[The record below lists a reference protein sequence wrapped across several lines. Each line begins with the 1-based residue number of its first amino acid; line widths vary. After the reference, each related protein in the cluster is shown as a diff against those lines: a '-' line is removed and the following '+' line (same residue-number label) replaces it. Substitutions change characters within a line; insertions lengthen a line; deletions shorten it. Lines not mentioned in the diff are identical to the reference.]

1 MKIIR
6 DKEADTDVTEDF
18 LLCNRCGSCMSAC
31 PVYDVIGEEWSGPRG
46 KVELAEF
53 FFRGGKVDE
62 KEINRVSEVCL
73 HCKTCLENC
82 PSGTRADEI
91 IMAVKNEMGKRGL
104 IPFYKRVLLF
114 VLDGMNNFIFKTMR
128 FFKLTRKD
136 NRPQTKR
143 SPFSFL
149 FPLLG
154 WPRQRFVP
162 MPNDRS
168 FIRANSGFF
177 SAADAEITFFDPR
190 LLTEKEML
198 GFDWEKA
205 EELAGKV
212 KKAREINLKNSSKA
226 CFFVGDM
233 VNNFFSE
240 EAQSIVYLLNLLGVD
255 VVVPE
260 NQTCCFAP
268 AFYSGDIAGARKGA
282 RRLIRIL
289 SSYQYDWLVT
299 SCASG
304 GLMLKKEY
312 PRLLDLNKDGFFDIQ
327 WDSERELLKRKTIN
341 KENLSEEARL
351 YSENIKGKIRD
362 INELVAELLFFAPQ
376 KNDYEKLFSGHGA
389 KEKGPDKNKKD
400 IDYRC
405 DGKDRRPVVVYH
417 HPCHLNRGQGIYSEP
432 EYILKMLPGYRY
444 VRMGNDT
451 TCCGGGGVFTFT
463 ESKISEKIARGK
475 VLSITKAG
483 ADIVSTSCPV
493 CRIQLMDMT
502 GRDLGIEYGGKTHK
516 VKKVS
521 VKTPV
526 ELLVRDLKSISRP

>member
-1 MKIIR
+1 MKIAR
-6 DKEADTDVTEDF
+6 DKETDTDVTEDF

-46 KVELAEF
+46 KVELAENF
-53 FFRGGKVDE
+53 FKGGKVDE

-73 HCKTCLENC
+73 HCKTCQENC

-91 IMAVKNEMGKRGL
+91 IMAVKNEMAGRGL
-104 IPFYKRVLLF
+104 IPFYKRVILFLL
-114 VLDGMNNFIFKTMR
+114 DKMNNFILSAMR
-128 FFKLTRKD
+128 LFKLTRKD
-136 NRPQTKR
+136 NRPQTNR

-154 WPRQRFVP
+154 WSRQRFVP

-168 FIRANSGFF
+168 FVRDNSGFF
-177 SAADAEITFFDPR
+177 SASDVEITFFDPQ
-190 LLTEKEML
+190 LLTEKEMP

-205 EELAGKV
+205 EDLADRV
-212 KKAREINLKNSSKA
+212 KRAREINLNKNSKA

-233 VNNFFSE
+233 VNDFFTE
-240 EAQSIVYLLNLLGVD
+240 EAESIVYLLNLLGVD

-268 AFYSGDIAGARKGA
+268 AFYSGDIARARKGA

-289 SSYQYDWLVT
+289 SSYSYDWLVT

-327 WDSERELLKRKTIN
+327 PGSGGELLERKTGY
-341 KENLSEEARL
+341 KESLSEEGRL

-362 INELVAELLFFAPQ
+362 INELVAELLFFVPE
-376 KNDYEKLFSGHGA
+376 KNDYERLFSGRGA
-389 KEKGPDKNKKD
+389 EEKGKGEE
-400 IDYRC
+400 ITDYRST
-405 DGKDRRPVVVYH
+405 GKERRPVVVYH

-444 VRMGNDT
+444 VKMENDSV
-451 TCCGGGGVFTFT
+451 CCGGGGVFTFT
-463 ESKISEKIARGK
+463 ESK
-475 VLSITKAG
+475 
-483 ADIVSTSCPV
+483 
-493 CRIQLMDMT
+493 
-502 GRDLGIEYGGKTHK
+502 
-516 VKKVS
+516 
-521 VKTPV
+521 
-526 ELLVRDLKSISRP
+526 